1 VTPVIETD
9 GLAHLLQLVD
19 RVPAGAIP
27 ELAWIEDQVRRQLT
41 IDARKQMYERQVQR
55 LRTEALSRD
64 ALVIR

>member
-1 VTPVIETD
+1 MESRSTFKKAIASV
-9 GLAHLLQLVD
+9 GS
-19 RVPAGAIP
+19 IP
-27 ELAWIEDQVRRQLT
+27 ELTWIEEQVRRQLT